1 MSILPIAPMRRTRL
15 VAIAVLLLL
24 GCLNAWSG
32 TPTIW
37 PAEPGIRTDPALGGR
52 LKLRLMPG
60 IDRETH
66 RSVLKALGLQPRYV
80 IVPWER
86 SVTRSM
92 GKGADQL
99 LTVRGDLPAILR
111 AEEPLLRTW
120 VVEYDAPVPPEK
132 MASLLRTGCSQIEVC
147 EPVYLD
153 RILAEP
159 NDSLVSEQAML
170 STIRAFDGWDLQ
182 PGSSQVVIGISDSGV
197 LQEHED
203 LKDQLHARSGE
214 IPDNG
219 IDDDGNGYIDDHL
232 GYNFC
237 TADDGTP
244 PGNTYNKTEGHGT
257 GVAGIC
263 GATANN
269 QVGIAGVAGQCRLFP
284 LKTMPDNI
292 PGIVYGYESLVY
304 CAMNGIQVVNCS
316 WGSGSRS
323 CINESMVA
331 YAVARNVAIVAA
343 AGNHGTSAP
352 FYPASY
358 TDVLSVGVTD
368 PDDNVIGMTGH
379 GPTVDIMAPGQRTTT
394 TSNDGTYGGFCCT
407 SGSSPIVAGVVGLVL
422 SERAAD
428 GSPRYS
434 ALEACAIVKERAARV
449 DWPFVPG
456 NVDPRLLPTGRVDVV
471 RALTP
476 DADQVS
482 IEVTQITATSTAND
496 TRWAAGDTVRV
507 SVQARNV
514 LHPFVAT
521 ALDVVD
527 LITPVLDQGLGIDIP
542 QRFPIGDTGIMV
554 DRNAVLDLPPL
565 QALVLRD
572 SDTTEFLATQLQVR
586 RSSGLLNV
594 IPVNIPIT
602 PAPAFRTLSNEVLTL
617 SVGDRG
623 RIGNTDLQRA
633 QGAGVTYKEFC
644 GQLYEGG
651 LMVAGNWRLV
661 DAVRA
666 ERGIND
672 HFRPSKRFTRPEPL
686 TGIVTDADAPD
697 SLRIGVSVTQ
707 QVRLASADS
716 GVFVVDVTVRN
727 ITDHTLYELA
737 VGWFYDW
744 DVGTQPV
751 ANHTVLHRS
760 NSGTAV
766 QRVESTIA
774 GEPVVLVA
782 SMSLEGDAV
791 PTSAG
796 MDNTTTY
803 GGFPMQAK
811 QAILGSGTRIQ
822 YDEQND
828 VAVVSGMRFTRDL
841 APGEERRF
849 RHVIVI
855 DTDLAR
861 ADALV
866 AAQEQ
871 DLRAGS
877 TEALGVIYPNPAA
890 TYARVT
896 VRPASGNVISV
907 YDLQG
912 REVYRNEDAAGT
924 VGTLTLD
931 CSAYAPGIYQVRLV
945 TNTGEVHTAG
955 LVVVR

>member
-1 MSILPIAPMRRTRL
+1 MSTLPTAPMRRTRL
-15 VAIAVLLLL
+15 VAIAALLLL

-52 LKLRLMPG
+52 LKVRLMPG
-60 IDRETH
+60 IERETH

-92 GKGADQL
+92 GKGANQL
-99 LTVRGDLPAILR
+99 LNGRGDLQAILR
-111 AEEPLLRTW
+111 TEEPLLRTW
-120 VVEYDAPVPPEK
+120 VVEYNAPVPPEK

-170 STIRAFDGWDLQ
+170 ATIRAFDGWDLQ

-203 LKDQLHARSGE
+203 LKDQLFAHPGE

-343 AGNHGTSAP
+343 AGNHGSSAP

-358 TDVLSVGVTD
+358 ADVLSVGVTD

-407 SGSSPIVAGVVGLVL
+407 SGSSPIVAAVVGLVL
-422 SERAAD
+422 SERATD

-496 TRWAAGDTVRV
+496 TRWATGDTVRV
-507 SVQARNV
+507 QVQARNV
-514 LHPFVAT
+514 LHPFTAS

-527 LITPVLDQGLGIDIP
+527 LITPVLDQGLGLDIP
-542 QRFPIGDTGIMV
+542 QRFPIGDTGIVV

-565 QALVLRD
+565 QALVLRN

-586 RSSGLLNV
+586 RSSGLSDTIQV
-594 IPVNIPIT
+594 KIPIT
-602 PAPAFRTLSNEVLTL
+602 PAPAFRTLSNEVLAL

-651 LMVAGNWRLV
+651 LMIAGNGRVV

-672 HFRPSKRFTRPEPL
+672 HFRPQKRFTRPEPL
-686 TGIVTDADAPD
+686 TGILTDDDAPD
-697 SLRIGVSVTQ
+697 SLRIGVSVRQ
-707 QVRLASADS
+707 DVRLASADS
-716 GVFVVDVTVRN
+716 GVFVMDVTVRN
-727 ITDHTLYELA
+727 TSSDVLYDLA

-751 ANHTVLHRS
+751 ANRTALHRTGAAS
-760 NSGTAV
+760 AV
-766 QRVESTIA
+766 QRVESRVA
-774 GEPVVLVA
+774 GEPVVLVS
-782 SMSLEGDAV
+782 SMSLEADAE
-791 PTSAG
+791 PTSIG
-796 MDNTTTY
+796 IDNTTTY
-803 GGFPMQAK
+803 SGIPMLAK
-811 QAILGSGTRIQ
+811 RALLGAGTTGQ
-822 YDEQND
+822 YEEEND
-828 VAVVSGMRFTRDL
+828 VAVVSGMQFRRPL
-841 APGEERRF
+841 SPGEERTF
-849 RHVIVI
+849 RHVIAI
-855 DTDLAR
+855 DADLAR

-866 AAQEQ
+866 AAQEL
-871 DLRAGS
+871 DLRTSATQPMG
-877 TEALGVIYPNPAA
+877 LLYPNPAS
-890 TYARVT
+890 TYARLSI
-896 VRPASGNVISV
+896 RPQAGNRVV
-907 YDLQG
+907 VADLQG
-912 REVYRNEDAAGT
+912 REVARLEDPIGNIGT
-924 VGTLTLD
+924 FTVD
-931 CSAYAPGIYQVRLV
+931 CTAYAPGVYQVRLV
-945 TNTGEVHTAG
+945 TADGAVHTTG